1 MLRILALSL
10 AVVGVSC
17 AQTDQGAAGS
27 SPAPVAPASPVAS
40 GAAAAAQPAAAPAA
54 KADPRITISQCHV
67 EGLYAA
73 ITFDDGPHGTQ
84 TPRLLKMLRDRGIH
98 STFFLVGQCV
108 AENPEVARQIVAEGH
123 EVANHSWNHP
133 LLSKMAEGSVR
144 DQIQRTRD
152 VVLQETGVN
161 MTLFRPPFGGFTTNQ
176 RAWAHATWGYQIILW
191 DVDSLD
197 WKHRSPAKTQAIIL
211 SDARPGS
218 IILCHDIHKTTVDAM
233 PATLDA
239 LIAKGFKL
247 VTVSELLKM
256 HREPATSVRR
266 PSATVKSLTPAEAA
280 NAASSLT
287 DAQKENKNTTA
298 KP

>member
-1 MLRILALSL
+1 LPAD
-10 AVVGVSC
+10 
-17 AQTDQGAAGS
+17 AQK
-27 SPAPVAPASPVAS
+27 PAE
-40 GAAAAAQPAAAPAA
+40 AA
-54 KADPRITISQCHV
+54 KPAGDVPKATGDTRVTISQCHV
-67 EGLYAA
+67 EGPYAA
-73 ITFDDGPHGTQ
+73 ITFDDGPHGGQ

-108 AENPEVARQIVAEGH
+108 AESPEVARQIVAEGH
-123 EVANHSWNHP
+123 EIANHSWSHP

-144 DQIQRTRD
+144 DQIQRTHD
-152 VVLQETGVN
+152 VIRQETGVN
-161 MTLFRPPFGGFTTNQ
+161 VTLFRPPFGGFTTNQ

-233 PATLDA
+233 PATLDG
-239 LIAKGFKL
+239 LLAKGLKL

-256 HREPATSVRR
+256 HKESANTRR
-266 PSATVKSLTPAEAA
+266 AAAVARPLTPAEGASAA
-280 NAASSLT
+280 TTLSEVQNAAPIKSGT
-287 DAQKENKNTTA
+287 